1 MKEGH
6 GKKDYQ
12 RMKPYIIYDY
22 LMRNSDEAHT
32 IKIATDRKEKA
43 DEDNSIQTHLNSL
56 EIHAERRS
64 VYRDIEEINQMLLLL
79 DGFAA
84 DVVGCQCIN

>member
-12 RMKPYIIYDY
+12 RMKPYIIYNY

-32 IKIATDRKEKA
+32 IKIAPERKEKA
-43 DEDNSIQTHLNSL
+43 DVRIRVDRQRAIYH
-56 EIHAERRS
+56 
-64 VYRDIEEINQMLLLL
+64 
-79 DGFAA
+79 DGKRLFVIRKCLRAADCAFDALRKFAA
-84 DVVGCQCIN
+84 EH

>member
-12 RMKPYIIYDY
+12 RMKPYIIYNY

-32 IKIATDRKEKA
+32 IKIAPERKEKA
-43 DEDNSIQTHLNSL
+43 DEDKSIQTYLNTL
-56 EIHAERRS
+56 EIHAERS
-64 VYRDIEEINQMLLLL
+64 K
-79 DGFAA
+79 
-84 DVVGCQCIN
+84 